1 MFHVKH
7 FILKLVKR
15 GLSVR
20 ERDVKMALFGTLVNG
35 AFIIVGSLLGLLFTK
50 IPERYKETV
59 MHGIGLAVIL
69 IGLQMAFSTQ
79 VIVVVL
85 LSLLSGAIIGEL
97 LNVEARL
104 NQLGNSIGSKFKT
117 KSGTESFSQGFVTAS
132 LIFVVG
138 AMAIIGALDS
148 GIRGDHEVL
157 ITKGIIDGFTA
168 LVLTTTLGVGV
179 ILSVVPVILYQGTIA
194 LLATQIERFIPD
206 AFLNGLIVELTAVGG
221 LLIVAIGL
229 NMLKIIKIR
238 IGNLLPSIITVGLV
252 YYIYQLF

>member
-1 MFHVKH
+1 
-7 FILKLVKR
+7 
-15 GLSVR
+15 
-20 ERDVKMALFGTLVNG
+20 MALFGTLVNG
-35 AFIIVGSLLGLLFTK
+35 ALILVGSLLGLLFTK

-59 MHGIGLAVIL
+59 MHGIGLAVVL

-97 LNVEARL
+97 LDVEGKL
-104 NQLGNSIGSKFKT
+104 NQFGNWIGSRIKT
-117 KSGTESFSQGFVTAS
+117 NASKESFSQGFVTAS

-157 ITKGIIDGFTA
+157 ITKGILDGFTA
-168 LVLTTTLGVGV
+168 LVLTTTLGAGV
-179 ILSVVPVILYQGTIA
+179 ALSVIPVLLYQGTIA
-194 LLATQIERFIPD
+194 LLATQIERWVPEV
-206 AFLNGLIVELTAVGG
+206 FLNGLIIELTAVGG

-229 NMLKIIKIR
+229 NMLKVVQIR
-238 IGNLLPSIITVGLV
+238 IGNLLPSIITVGIV
-252 YYIYQLF
+252 YYIYQLI